1 MPTDQTLPIQSSSP
15 NTRSRLTRRL
25 LRWLLGISAVVI
37 ISLLYPNNLKFPF
50 EFDRGQT
57 WRYSDLKAPY
67 DIPVLKP
74 TETLEAE
81 LEQVKQSANPVYRI
95 DQNVVRDARARFLK
109 DFQTSLDSAK
119 VRGEN
124 PDVIRN
130 PERHRHYGL
139 RVLDKLYNQGII
151 RARSEEERNGMATL
165 ITILNGNEQRERT
178 LTQLRTPGDARAW
191 LQDSLFYTSLKS
203 PEFLLDLL
211 ENRFNH
217 NLFYSDSLTQKLK
230 TDALAAVTPY
240 DGLVRKGETIIK
252 RGETV
257 TGKINQQLLS
267 YRRLYNESL
276 STQTTF
282 WSVFGGYAV
291 QIGLVVLLL
300 FFYVRSFFPLLYSR
314 LKNLVFILMWLVLY
328 ALLVRTLELS
338 PDLST
343 YLVPFCIVPIV
354 MRIFFT
360 ERLAFFVHV
369 AVVLTASFLTTLGYH
384 FVFLSIMAGVV
395 VIVMDID
402 TRDYGRFLRS
412 LMLLFA
418 FYFVG
423 FIGLEL
429 MRGGSWSTVNYKIIA
444 WIGLN
449 VFLCLLSIPLIP
461 VLERI
466 FGFISPITLGELSD
480 MNRPLLEKLARQA
493 AGTWQHSL
501 NVANMSEQ
509 AARAVG
515 ADALLVK
522 TAALYHD
529 IGKISNPG
537 FYIEN
542 QSGPNPH
549 EKLNPKESAAIII
562 GHVSEGVK
570 LAKQAKLPDVLIDF
584 IRTHHGTTRAEFFY
598 RSYIKG
604 HPEREAEEADF
615 LYPGPRPATK
625 EQTILMLA
633 DSTEAAAKS
642 LKNPSQE
649 TLFDMIDGIIQGKL
663 ASGQLKH
670 SRLTFQEL
678 EACRKVFRS
687 FLQSV
692 HQVRIAYPEEE

>member
-1 MPTDQTLPIQSSSP
+1 MHQNPHSIQNSSP

-25 LRWLLGISAVVI
+25 LRWLLGIIAVVA
-37 ISLLYPNNLKFPF
+37 ISLLYPNNLRFPF
-50 EFDRGQT
+50 EFERGQT
-57 WRYSDLKAPY
+57 WRYSDLDAPY
-67 DIPVLKP
+67 DIPVLKTP
-74 TETLEAE
+74 ETLDAE
-81 LEQVKQSANPVYRI
+81 IREVEQVARPVYRM
-95 DQNVVRDARARFLK
+95 DQDIARNARAEFLRE
-109 DFQTSLDSAK
+109 FQISLDSAK

-124 PDVIRN
+124 KDLIRN
-130 PERHRHYGL
+130 PERHRRYGL
-139 RVLDKLYNQGII
+139 RILDKLYDQGII
-151 RARSEEERNGMATL
+151 RARSEEEVDGMATL
-165 ITILNGNEQRERT
+165 VTILNGNEQRERT
-178 LTQLRTPGDARAW
+178 LAQLRTPGDARAW
-191 LQDSLFYTSLKS
+191 LRDSLFYTDLKS

-211 ENRFNH
+211 EDRFNH

-230 TDALAAVTPY
+230 ADAIASVSPY
-240 DGLVRKGETIIK
+240 DDLIRQGESIIK

-257 TGKINQQLLS
+257 TGNVYQQLVS

-300 FFYVRSFFPLLYSR
+300 IFYIRSFFPLIYSR
-314 LKNLVFILMWLVLY
+314 TKNLVFILMWLVLY

-354 MRIFFT
+354 IRIFFN

-369 AVVLTASFLTTLGYH
+369 VVVLTASFLTTLGYH

-412 LMLLFA
+412 LLLLFA

-429 MRGGSWSTVNYKIIA
+429 MRGGTWNTVNYKIIA

-501 NVANMSEQ
+501 NVANMAEQ
-509 AARAVG
+509 AARAIG

-529 IGKISNPG
+529 VGKITNPG
-537 FYIEN
+537 FFIEN

-549 EKLNPKESAAIII
+549 EKLGPKESAAIII
-562 GHVSEGVK
+562 GHVNEGIK
-570 LAKQAKLPDVLIDF
+570 LARQAKLPEVLIDF

-598 RSYIKG
+598 RNYIKD

-615 LYPGPRPATK
+615 RYPGPRPATK

-633 DSTEAAAKS
+633 DSTEAASKS
-642 LKNPSQE
+642 LKNPSKE
-649 TLFDMIDGIIQGKL
+649 ELYDLIDGIIRGKL
-663 ASGQLKH
+663 GSGQLEF
-670 SRLTFQEL
+670 SRLTFHEL
-678 EACRKVFRS
+678 EACRSVFRS

>member
-1 MPTDQTLPIQSSSP
+1 M
-15 NTRSRLTRRL
+15 
-25 LRWLLGISAVVI
+25 RWLLGISAVVA

-50 EFDRGQT
+50 EFERGQT
-57 WRYSDLKAPY
+57 WRYANLKAPY
-67 DIPVLKP
+67 DIPVLKTP
-74 TETLEAE
+74 ETLEAE
-81 LEQVKQSANPVYRI
+81 LEEVENNANPVYRM
-95 DQNVVRDARARFLK
+95 DPDVARDARAGFLR
-109 DFQTSLDSAK
+109 DFQIKLDSAR

-124 PDVIRN
+124 RDVLRN
-130 PERHRHYGL
+130 PERHRRYGL
-139 RVLDKLYNQGII
+139 RVLDKLYNEGVI
-151 RARSEEERNGMATL
+151 RARTEEERNGMATL
-165 ITILNGNEQRERT
+165 LTILNGNEQRERT
-178 LTQLRTPGDARAW
+178 LTQLRTPGDARVW
-191 LQDSLFYTSLKS
+191 LQDSLFYTDLKS
-203 PEFLLDLL
+203 PEFLIELL

-217 NLFYSDSLTQKLK
+217 NLFYSDSLTQKLRA
-230 TDALAAVTPY
+230 DAIAAVSPY
-240 DGLVRKGETIIK
+240 DGLVRQGETIIK
-252 RGETV
+252 RGATV
-257 TGKINQQLLS
+257 TGEVFQQLVS
-267 YRRLYNESL
+267 YRRLYNDSL

-300 FFYVRSFFPLLYSR
+300 FFYVRSFFPLIYSR
-314 LKNLVFILMWLVLY
+314 LKNLIFILMWFVLY
-328 ALLVRTLELS
+328 ALLVRTLEVS

-354 MRIFFT
+354 IRIFFN

-412 LMLLFA
+412 LLLLFA

-429 MRGGSWSTVNYKIIA
+429 LRGGTWGTVSYKTIG

-509 AARAVG
+509 AARAIG

-529 IGKISNPG
+529 VGKVTNPG
-537 FYIEN
+537 FFIEN

-562 GHVSEGVK
+562 GHVPEGIK
-570 LAKQAKLPDVLIDF
+570 LARQAGLPEVLIDF

-598 RSYIKG
+598 RNYVKD

-615 LYPGPRPATK
+615 RYPGPRPATK

-633 DSTEAAAKS
+633 DSTEAASKS
-642 LKNPSQE
+642 LKNPSRE
-649 TLFDMIDGIIQGKL
+649 ELFDLIDGIIRGKL
-663 ASGQLKH
+663 ASGQLEQ

-678 EACRKVFRS
+678 EACRRVFRS

>member
-1 MPTDQTLPIQSSSP
+1 LPIQSSSP
-15 NTRSRLTRRL
+15 NTRSQLTRRL
-25 LRWLLGISAVVI
+25 LRWLLGISAVVA

-50 EFDRGQT
+50 EFERGQT
-57 WRYSDLKAPY
+57 WRYTNLEAPY
-67 DIPVLKP
+67 DIPVLKTP
-74 TETLEAE
+74 ETLDAE
-81 LEQVKQSANPVYRI
+81 LSQIEQSANPVYRM
-95 DQNVVRDARARFLK
+95 DQDIARNARVVFLK
-109 DFQTSLDSAK
+109 EFQSSLDSAK
-119 VRGEN
+119 ARGEN
-124 PDVIRN
+124 RDVLRN
-130 PERHRHYGL
+130 PERHRRYGL
-139 RVLDKLYNQGII
+139 RVMDKLYNQGII
-151 RARSEEERNGMATL
+151 RARSEDESNGMATI

-203 PEFLLDLL
+203 PEFLLGLL
-211 ENRFNH
+211 ENRFHH
-217 NLFYSDSLTQKLK
+217 NLFYSDSLTKKLK
-230 TDALAAVTPY
+230 ADALAAVSPY
-240 DGLVRKGETIIK
+240 NDLVRQGETIIK

-257 TGKINQQLLS
+257 TGDINQKLVS
-267 YRRLYNESL
+267 YRRPYNESL

-300 FFYVRSFFPLLYSR
+300 FFYVRSFFPLLYGR

-328 ALLVRTLELS
+328 ALLVRTLEVS

-354 MRIFFT
+354 IRIFFT
-360 ERLAFFVHV
+360 ERLALFVHV

-384 FVFLSIMAGVV
+384 FVFLSIMAGIV

-412 LMLLFA
+412 LLLLFA

-429 MRGGSWSTVNYKIIA
+429 MRGGTWSTVNYKTIA

-509 AARAVG
+509 AARAIG

-529 IGKISNPG
+529 IG
-537 FYIEN
+537 
-542 QSGPNPH
+542 
-549 EKLNPKESAAIII
+549 
-562 GHVSEGVK
+562 
-570 LAKQAKLPDVLIDF
+570 VLIDF
-584 IRTHHGTTRAEFFY
+584 IRSHHGTTRAAFFY
-598 RSYIKG
+598 RNYIKD
-604 HPEREAEEADF
+604 HPEREVEEADF
-615 LYPGPRPATK
+615 RYPGPRPSTK

-633 DSTEAAAKS
+633 DSTEAASKS
-642 LKNPSQE
+642 LKNPTRE
-649 TLFDMIDGIIQGKL
+649 ELFELIDGIIQGKI
-663 ASGQLKH
+663 ASGQLEH
-670 SRLTFQEL
+670 SHITFQEL
-678 EACRKVFRS
+678 ETCRGVFRS
-687 FLQSV
+687 FLKSV
-692 HQVRIAYPEEE
+692 PQVRIAYPEEE